1 MLEVEMPSNHAIS
14 IVDGD
19 HAVYEDATDRLE
31 SAGFTAKKF
40 WRPHAFVQARC
51 LLLCFS
57 LGD

>member
-1 MLEVEMPSNHAIS
+1 MPNNHAIS

-19 HAVYEDATDRLE
+19 HSVYEDATDRLD